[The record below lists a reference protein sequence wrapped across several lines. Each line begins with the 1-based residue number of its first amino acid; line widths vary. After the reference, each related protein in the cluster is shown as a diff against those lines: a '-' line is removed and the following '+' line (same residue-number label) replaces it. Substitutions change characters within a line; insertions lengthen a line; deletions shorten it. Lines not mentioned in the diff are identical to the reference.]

1 MRGAILAAVCLLG
14 MPLWAENPVKEG
26 QDRFNLAVECIKRFE
41 GWHGERKHW
50 PYVGWGHKVLPGEK
64 FTNNISKAQG
74 DSILRADL
82 RKLCRMFSYLGRDS
96 LLVSVLPTTWGL
108 TASRGTGRC
117 PRAGC

>member
-1 MRGAILAAVCLLG
+1 MRIGILAAVCLLSI
-14 MPLWAENPVKEG
+14 PLRAENTVKEG
-26 QDRFNLAVECIKRFE
+26 QDKFNLAVECIKRFE

-96 LLVSVLPTTWGL
+96 LLLSEISDNSSYPNPSIILKI
-108 TASRGTGRC
+108 
-117 PRAGC
+117 